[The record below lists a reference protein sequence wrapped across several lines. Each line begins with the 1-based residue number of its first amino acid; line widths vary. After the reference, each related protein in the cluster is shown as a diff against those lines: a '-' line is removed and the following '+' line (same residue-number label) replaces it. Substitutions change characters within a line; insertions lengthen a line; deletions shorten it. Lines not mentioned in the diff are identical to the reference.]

1 MTLGLPH
8 GLPGV
13 DPSDRS
19 TGPALDLKEA
29 TMYLSLIITFLLF
42 LGLVVVS
49 LQNQMPL
56 GLKFIAWN
64 LQMPLSALIL
74 YSSLIGGSIVAV
86 LALPKLAKKSLHVR
100 RMNRKI
106 HKLEEKLL
114 ELEKRDAS
122 GSLG

>member
-74 YSSLIGGSIVAV
+74 
-86 LALPKLAKKSLHVR
+86 
-100 RMNRKI
+100 
-106 HKLEEKLL
+106 
-114 ELEKRDAS
+114 
-122 GSLG
+122 